1 MILGKAKRKKTSIK
15 SFHHTYFSRTSSGN
29 KNKQTHVNHE
39 HIILH
44 KHHKYQNIITFK
56 IV

>member
-1 MILGKAKRKKTSIK
+1 MILAKAKRKKTGIK
-15 SFHHTYFSRTSSGN
+15 SFHHTYFSSTSSGN

-44 KHHKYQNIITFK
+44 KHLKYQNKITFK